1 MVGLFTLLVL
11 LPCGAWG
18 AGPEPGVHV
27 DPGSPVAKEY
37 VLPLNQARNIGHG
50 PGESASSPRLFGTG
64 IASPR
69 PSRSAA
75 TTTKGAGADA
85 GGRRKLAASG
95 SSSSTRRRMTLPDA
109 SGLDLAARSD
119 SGHGSLLALL
129 GGGIAV
135 LALGGIGAA
144 AVRRSRRSTPP
155 P

>member
-1 MVGLFTLLVL
+1 MAGLFTLLVL

-37 VLPLNQARNIGHG
+37 VLPLNQARDIGHG
-50 PGESASSPRLFGTG
+50 SGESASSPRLFGAG

-75 TTTKGAGADA
+75 TTKGAGADA
-85 GGRRKLAASG
+85 GGRRELAAGG

-144 AVRRSRRSTPP
+144 AVRRSRRSTRLP
-155 P
+155 

>member
-1 MVGLFTLLVL
+1 VLAL
-11 LPCGAWG
+11 LPSGAWG
-18 AGPEPGVHV
+18 AKLEPGVHI
-27 DPGSPVAKEY
+27 DPGSPAAKQY
-37 VLPLNQARNIGHG
+37 VLPLAQARETGRG
-50 PGESASSPRLFGTG
+50 SGESASSPRLFGAG

-75 TTTKGAGADA
+75 TTKGAGADA